1 MTVLLPPLDTHAH
14 VDTDI
19 HPQALLALRAVVLV
33 ALRSQS
39 DFDEV
44 ADRKDPLAVWGVGV
58 HPGVSTA
65 IDNFDVVHLRAQ
77 LERTPL
83 LSEIGLDQRSN
94 VSKPTQE
101 RVFRSALIA
110 HDDARCVA
118 SIHSAGRTE
127 RVLDMI
133 QGHRCST
140 MILHWWNGSAVE
152 TQRAIELGCYFSV
165 NERNLRSPNLS
176 RIPIDRIL
184 PETDHPYGDSG
195 RGAQPGKVDAVE
207 SAFEDDPAEFRRQV
221 WRNLGRLFDNAEAT
235 DRLPSKVRGLLAA
248 ACR

>member
-1 MTVLLPPLDTHAH
+1 MTVLLPPLDSHAH

-44 ADRKDPLAVWGVGV
+44 ADRNDPLAVWGVGV
-58 HPGVSTA
+58 HPGVSA
-65 IDNFDVVHLRAQ
+65 AVDNFDAVHLRAQ

-83 LSEIGLDQRSN
+83 LSEIGLDQRSTA
-94 VSKPTQE
+94 SKAKQE
-101 RVFRSALIA
+101 RVFRSALLA
-110 HDDARCVA
+110 HDDASCVA
-118 SIHSAGRTE
+118 SIHSAGRTS
-127 RVLDMI
+127 RVLEMI
-133 QGHRCST
+133 QEHRCST
-140 MILHWWNGSAVE
+140 MILHWWNGSADE

-165 NERNLRSPNLS
+165 NERNLRSPS
-176 RIPIDRIL
+176 VRRIPIDRVL

-195 RGAQPGKVDAVE
+195 SDAQPGKVDAVE
-207 SAFEDDPAEFRRQV
+207 SAFEDNPAEFRWQV

-248 ACR
+248 ACP